1 MKISVIVPAYN
12 SESTIE
18 RCLKSLIKQ
27 TYNNMEII
35 VINDGSTDKTDEI
48 IRRIVAENFD
58 KIKYISRENKGIGF
72 TRNEGLKNATGDLIG
87 FTDSDDFVEPDMF
100 EKMFLKMT
108 ESNADIVICNY
119 NVCNLNSKNKVDIKL
134 PNIVSFDDYPQIIN
148 KIDFAPWNKLYK
160 KELFNDVFFPE
171 NLKYEDL
178 NTIIKVFSKSK
189 KIVKLNDYLY
199 NYLINSNGETV
210 TINDK
215 IYDIFSI
222 FDDLFSY
229 FDSSDKKIQKQLK
242 LLCLRK
248 LFIYT
253 ELSLNNKDINF
264 TANFLEKVYQ
274 YLNIKIKSWKILYLL
289 NSNNL
294 KVFILRFMQVNKKLY
309 KFRLNRKLKAMR

>member
-119 NVCNLNSKNKVDIKL
+119 NVCNLSSKNKVDIKL

-189 KIVKLNDYLY
+189 KIVKINDYLY

-264 TANFLEKVYQ
+264 TAIFLEKVYQ

-309 KFRLNRKLKAMR
+309 MFRLNRKLKAMR

>member
-134 PNIVSFDDYPQIIN
+134 PSIVSFDDYPQIIN

-253 ELSLNNKDINF
+253 ELSLNNKNINF
-264 TANFLEKVYQ
+264 TINFLEKVYQ

>member
-171 NLKYEDL
+171 YLKYEDL

-253 ELSLNNKDINF
+253 ELSLNNKNINF

>member
-264 TANFLEKVYQ
+264 TAIFLEKVYQ

>member
-108 ESNADIVICNY
+108 ESNADIVNCNY

-199 NYLINSNGETV
+199 NYLINSSGETV

-264 TANFLEKVYQ
+264 TAIFLEKAYQ

>member
-199 NYLINSNGETV
+199 NYLINLNGETV

-264 TANFLEKVYQ
+264 TAIFLEKVYQ

>member
-253 ELSLNNKDINF
+253 ELSLNNKNINF
-264 TANFLEKVYQ
+264 TTIFLEKVYQ

>member
-171 NLKYEDL
+171 YLKYEDL

-264 TANFLEKVYQ
+264 TAIFLEKVYQ

>member
-253 ELSLNNKDINF
+253 ELSLNNKNINF

-309 KFRLNRKLKAMR
+309 MFRLNKKLKAMR

>member
-264 TANFLEKVYQ
+264 TAIFLEKVYQ

-309 KFRLNRKLKAMR
+309 MFRLNRKLKAMR

>member
-222 FDDLFSY
+222 FDDLFSF